1 MRLSLVTFVVALGL
15 IRAAVASAQDPREF
29 VEQARAAT
37 ERFKDQAVATTEGYV
52 KVGPDFPAM
61 GEHWVN
67 GELVV
72 RGEFDAARPA
82 ILTYTTIRGER
93 TLTGAVYAIAL
104 GPGQKVPDALLG
116 AHWHDHV
123 GSIDEESLLFGHDGM
138 TGGGGDSVRLA
149 VMHAWVWVDNPAGT
163 FATDNWSLPFA
174 RVGAQAPPNVP
185 PEAARAMSLVGG
197 GDAYYAMLF
206 ASIGQLEERHAE
218 AVRGIVARHAERVSG
233 WWRLRGG
240 EVSRQDLDWL
250 AASWASLEADVARAV
265 PAAAAKR
272 LKRIWMSR

>member
-1 MRLSLVTFVVALGL
+1 MRLVVVTLGVLWAVVAG
-15 IRAAVASAQDPREF
+15 AQDPREF
-29 VEQARAAT
+29 VAQARAAT

-82 ILTYTTIRGER
+82 ILTYATIRGER
-93 TLTGAVYAIAL
+93 TLTGAVYAIAI
-104 GPGQKVPDALLG
+104 GPGQKVPDALPG

-123 GSIDEESLLFGHDGM
+123 GSIDEESLLFGHDAM
-138 TGGGGDSVRLA
+138 PGGAGDSVRLV
-149 VMHAWVWVDNPAGT
+149 VMHAWVWVENPAGT

-185 PEAARAMSLVGG
+185 PDAARAMSLVSGG
-197 GDAYYAMLF
+197 GAYYAMLF
-206 ASIGQLEERHAE
+206 ASVGQLEERHAD
-218 AVRGIVARHAERVSG
+218 AVRGIVARHAERVSD
-233 WWRLRGG
+233 WWRSRGG
-240 EVSRQDLDWL
+240 EISRQDLEWL
-250 AASWASLEADVARAV
+250 SAAWVALEAEVARAV
-265 PAAAAKR
+265 PAEAAKR
-272 LKRIWMSR
+272 LKRI